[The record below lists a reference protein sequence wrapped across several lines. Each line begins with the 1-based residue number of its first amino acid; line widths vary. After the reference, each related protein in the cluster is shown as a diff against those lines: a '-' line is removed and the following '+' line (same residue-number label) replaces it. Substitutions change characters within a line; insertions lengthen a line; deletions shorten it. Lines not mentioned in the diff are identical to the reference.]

1 MEELVSIKTQLNEVF
16 AAPRSE
22 SHSSRTYASVLADS
36 VNSSSSASQPQSSS
50 SSSRAQSPLP
60 GVTVDTRRVRDK
72 SKIADAAEVED
83 WLCQDTYVDKVA
95 AKYHVQGTRIPRTP
109 LPSQKLLINQEKA
122 TPQETLLY
130 QQIIGSNNFAATMT
144 RLDIAFSISN
154 LSQFLQNPSDT
165 HLVSARRV
173 VGYLQATQTYAL

>member
-1 MEELVSIKTQLNEVF
+1 MEELRALTKNLMEELVSIKIQLNEVL

-72 SKIADAAEVED
+72 SKIADAAEVEENIRQKIQVTPEIAGIAVTGIQIRGHHVRVLARTEKD
-83 WLCQDTYVDKVA
+83 A
-95 AKYHVQGTRIPRTP
+95 ALLRTHDQWVNHAFEGARTRG
-109 LPSQKLLINQEKA
+109 E
-122 TPQETLLY
+122 
-130 QQIIGSNNFAATMT
+130 
-144 RLDIAFSISN
+144 D
-154 LSQFLQNPSDT
+154 
-165 HLVSARRV
+165 
-173 VGYLQATQTYAL
+173 